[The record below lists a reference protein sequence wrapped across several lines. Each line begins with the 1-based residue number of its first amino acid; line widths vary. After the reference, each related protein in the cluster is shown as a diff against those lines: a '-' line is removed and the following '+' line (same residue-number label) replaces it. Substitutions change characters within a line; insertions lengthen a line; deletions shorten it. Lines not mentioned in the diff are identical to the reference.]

1 MKRLSCVGPQTLC
14 AATKQGYNHTW
25 FVPDPAQHS
34 LPGSRLHAI
43 YSVSWASLEGTVQ
56 YPLIWDDDDNHTVNA
71 FDVTEYYIHAAK
83 IGGTAK
89 LASLAELDRRTEYV
103 AY

>member
-1 MKRLSCVGPQTLC
+1 MKQQSCVGPQTLC
-14 AATKQGYNHTW
+14 AATKQGFNHTW

-83 IGGTAK
+83 LGGTAK
-89 LASLAELDRRTEYV
+89 WTLSES
-103 AY
+103 